1 MIKNTLLALA
11 LTAVFSANASA
22 QTETK
27 SESTSAT
34 NESSVKV
41 SDMQKPTEKVKDID
55 DEITDARMR
64 ATLGSKSMWSFKS
77 SLAYNGGSL
86 KDPGATVR
94 PAYRTGPDTEAL
106 ATLSGNVGVN
116 LRLNERDNLSFGTGI
131 TIVDPFHGD
140 ITKNAEDKTYY
151 GNGKEVARYRV
162 STPYMGWSRGYKAFG
177 AQMISSM
184 TGSYYTADTTTA
196 LGYSY
201 NLSYS
206 QTILA
211 NFGTTK
217 WNGGV
222 SFSLSKDFYGN
233 EVTNKGFKADMNSG
247 KVNREEWL
255 VGAYPFMQYSFTDRY
270 SFRTVFGYGEF
281 QRKEDTTG
289 FKQVEPYQSV
299 GLGISVTR
307 DIYLYP
313 NIQFTPKDIRDDR
326 TNVALST
333 NINLF

>member
-1 MIKNTLLALA
+1 MSKNALLVLT
-11 LTAVFSANASA
+11 LTAAFAVNSGA

-27 SESTSAT
+27 STSISAT

-41 SDMQKPTEKVKDID
+41 TDLQKPTEKVKDID

-64 ATLGSKSMWSFKS
+64 ATLGSKSQWSFKS
-77 SLAYNGGSL
+77 TLGYSGGSL

-94 PAYRTGPDTEAL
+94 PAYRTGPDTEVL

-116 LRLNERDNLSFGTGI
+116 YRLNERDNLSFGTGV

-140 ITKNAEDKTYY
+140 ITKNAEDKTFY
-151 GNGKEVARYRV
+151 GGGKEVARYRV
-162 STPYMGWSRGYKAFG
+162 STPYLGWSRGYKAFG
-177 AQMISSM
+177 TQMISSA

-196 LGYSY
+196 LGYMY

-211 NFGTTK
+211 NFGSTK
-217 WNGGV
+217 WTGGV

-233 EVTNKGFKADMNSG
+233 EITNKAYKAGLDSG
-247 KVNREEWL
+247 AVFRDEWL

-281 QRKEDTTG
+281 KRKEDVTE
-289 FKQVEPYQSV
+289 FKQEEPYQSV
-299 GLGISVTR
+299 GVGISVTR